1 MLDIVFNEEAQ
12 ALRRAFITSV
22 MLVSGCSLLAASPAF
37 ARHKLHKWRTVPY
50 PSASV
55 PKRAVAPISD
65 PIVQSPTVHESTIT
79 PAPRGTCGSP
89 PCSAGSIRL
98 EPRDIRN
105 FDANDIRSNGQR
117 TYYQSPGTR

>member
-1 MLDIVFNEEAQ
+1 MPDTVFNEEAL
-12 ALRRAFITSV
+12 ALRRAFITSIIFV
-22 MLVSGCSLLAASPAF
+22 SVCGLVAASPAL
-37 ARHKLHKWRTVPY
+37 ARHKHHKWRTVPY
-50 PSASV
+50 PAASV
-55 PKRAVAPISD
+55 PKRTVAPISD
-65 PIVQSPTVHESTIT
+65 PVAPSPTLHDRTIA

-89 PCSAGSIRL
+89 PCGAGSIRL